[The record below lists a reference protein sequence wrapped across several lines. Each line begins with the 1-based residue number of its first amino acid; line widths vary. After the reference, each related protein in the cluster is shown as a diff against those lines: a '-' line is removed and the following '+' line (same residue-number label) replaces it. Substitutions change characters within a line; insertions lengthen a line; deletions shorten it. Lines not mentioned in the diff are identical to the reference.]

1 MENKNIIKKNI
12 FDTYFTNFFHFVK
25 LLKINGLKQFIIIL
39 CQYYVGKESGW
50 GQGAYLNFST
60 SAVSAGMMWM
70 AGAGTTRAGGAS
82 LSRETLSLSLS
93 LLPPRPLDVTTLSF
107 HIACTQNGLTSP
119 MKVSAPRK
127 RKWKLP
133 SLLKARSQTGKH

>member
-12 FDTYFTNFFHFVK
+12 FDIYFTNFFHFVK

-39 CQYYVGKESGW
+39 FQYYVGQESGW

-70 AGAGTTRAGGAS
+70 AGAGTARAGGAS
-82 LSRETLSLSLS
+82 LSRETVSVSL
-93 LLPPRPLDVTTLSF
+93 
-107 HIACTQNGLTSP
+107 LTSP
-119 MKVSAPRK
+119 KASRCDYLELSHCLHTEWSDFSNEGQCSKKKEVETAK
-127 RKWKLP
+127 
-133 SLLKARSQTGKH
+133 SLKG